1 MCFEFVLV
9 LLQRNY
15 RFFFMFI
22 STSTTLCIYVFV
34 FSWLNIFQ
42 RHMDEKI
49 SIWKAI
55 SKDVLSDIL
64 IVYCFITVW
73 FVGGLTIFHSYLICT
88 NQVIRKIYAL
98 FQIFKVFFLSLFC
111 FNGESVLCRLLMR
124 ISDTDMIRRRI
135 HTTREF
141 WGIYGKYFCL
151 RFLHQ

>member
-1 MCFEFVLV
+1 MCFETVLIC
-9 LLQRNY
+9 LQRNY

-22 STSTTLCIYVFV
+22 STSTTLCIYVFA
-34 FSWLNIFQ
+34 FSWLNIFE
-42 RHMDEKI
+42 RHTDDKI

-88 NQVIRKIYAL
+88 NQVVRKNYAL
-98 FQIFKVFFLSLFC
+98 FQLFVFSFSLFC
-111 FNGESVLCRLLMR
+111 LKGESVWCRLLMR
-124 ISDTDMIRRRI
+124 ISDTVMIRKRI

-141 WGIYGKYFCL
+141 WGTYGRYLCL
-151 RFLHQ
+151 EFLRQ